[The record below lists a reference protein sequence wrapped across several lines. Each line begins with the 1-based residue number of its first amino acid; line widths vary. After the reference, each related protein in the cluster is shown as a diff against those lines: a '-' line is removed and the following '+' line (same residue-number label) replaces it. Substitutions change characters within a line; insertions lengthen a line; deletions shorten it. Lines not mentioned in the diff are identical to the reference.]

1 MEELIAIYQRLIA
14 NTKIEYQRY
23 LYHEIDWTLRLI
35 GITGSRG
42 TGKTTLMLQHIK
54 MNIKDKSQALFVS
67 LDNLWFSTHTL
78 SELTNQFYTFGGKY
92 LFIDEVHRYP
102 NWAIE
107 IKNIYDSYP
116 DLYIAFTGSSML
128 EIYKSNADLS
138 RRVITYHLPG
148 LSFREYLSFERVLK
162 HPAVSLEQLIQNHQQ
177 ISMEITEK
185 VKILPF
191 FLKYLETGYYPFYKE
206 SIKMYPIRLQ
216 NIVNAVLDSDLPAV
230 ESIDYS
236 SILKIKRL
244 LGIVAS
250 LVPFTPN
257 LAKLSTELS
266 ISRGYLSNYLTYL
279 HKAGIITLLHSSA
292 KGMSLLNK
300 PDKIYLNNPSLLYAL
315 SDSRINEGN
324 KRETFFIS
332 QLSVNQ
338 KVTSSTQTDFLVN
351 ERYSFEVGGSGKGY
365 NQIKDLKDSFIAADN
380 IEVGFGNKIPLWL
393 FGFIY

>member
-14 NTKIEYQRY
+14 NTKIEYQRC

-148 LSFREYLSFERVLK
+148 LSFREYLSFERVLQ